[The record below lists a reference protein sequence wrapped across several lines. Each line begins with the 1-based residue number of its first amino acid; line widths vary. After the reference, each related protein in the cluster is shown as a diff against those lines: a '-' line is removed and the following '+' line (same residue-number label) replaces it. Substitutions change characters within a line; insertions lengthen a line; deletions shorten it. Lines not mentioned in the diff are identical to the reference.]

1 MVSRPRHRALPT
13 TALRPVTN
21 EPGTMKTLFRLT
33 FVGLCLLLAGCSHY
47 GEYGVENA
55 GTKTLNDVAVVT
67 DSGHRFRHGILIPS
81 ASKSFGGGM
90 PMKAMNKFTLS
101 WTDSVGERHEAVIDI
116 SRRELRDNR
125 VPMLIINDAMS
136 VEKGWVHRE
145 NY

>member
-1 MVSRPRHRALPT
+1 M
-13 TALRPVTN
+13 TN
-21 EPGTMKTLFRLT
+21 EPKTVKTVFRMA
-33 FVGLCLLLAGCSHY
+33 FVGLCLLMAGCSHY
-47 GEYGVENA
+47 GEYAVENA
-55 GTKTLNDVAVVT
+55 GTKTLNDVMVVT
-67 DSGHRFRHGILIPS
+67 DSGFRFVHGILIPS
-81 ASKSFGGGM
+81 SRTSYGGGM

-125 VPMLIINDAMS
+125 MPKLIITDAMS